1 MEIGGIVFNGFDVV
15 VLGVVLV
22 SLLMAASRG
31 IARELVSIIALA
43 VSVPAALF
51 IWGTF
56 RPAAQDFIQPTWLA
70 DAALALGGFA
80 GVYMI
85 VVFLLSGLKK
95 AMLGRDVTFAG
106 RLLGAAFGAFRG
118 LLVMALFVMVP
129 TAAYIAD
136 RDRVREVDEKYEGR
150 TDIPEDVMEDL
161 RARTQSLPDWLE
173 SSSTYPILERIGDW
187 IRALPIADIRT
198 AADEL
203 RDGEIPD
210 LSFEEESDV

>member
-22 SLLMAASRG
+22 SLLMAAARG
-31 IARELVSIIALA
+31 IAKEVSSIIALA
-43 VSVPAALF
+43 VAVPASLF

-70 DAALALGGFA
+70 DGALALGGFV
-80 GVYMI
+80 GVYMV
-85 VVFLLSGLKK
+85 VVFLMSGVRK
-95 AMLGRDVTFAG
+95 ALLGKEVTLIG

-136 RDRVREVDEKYEGR
+136 KERIAEEEEAIQGR
-150 TDIPEDVMEDL
+150 TDIPEDIRERL
-161 RARTQSLPDWLE
+161 LSPRQSLPEWLE
-173 SSSTYPILERIGDW
+173 SSTTYPILERIGDM
-187 IRALPIADIRT
+187 IRALPMADIRT

-210 LSFEEESDV
+210 LSLEKESDV